1 MMKKL
6 ILFVLSVVFCVTL
19 YSQKSN
25 KVFMSNFYDA
35 VAYMYE
41 DNYGA
46 ALDYWKKA
54 EDKDPD
60 NPNVWYNMGVC
71 YKNSSKD
78 RYLAVEYLT
87 KSLDYANPNYV
98 ANNHTDRTCPIDCFL
113 ELGIALR
120 MVGKYDES
128 VAMLERSKE
137 VSSSN
142 GRSDLVTLAD
152 EEIVITNNA
161 KKITAQKSCNRI
173 DVTNLG
179 DAINTEYSD
188 HSPVITCDG
197 NTLYFTSKRPNSI
210 NSTDDE
216 KIYVTHKKNNGEWS
230 SPELLPSPIN
240 SKGNNESVVSISAD
254 GKQLFFFRSGSS
266 LQGNLYVSE
275 MGDNGSW
282 GKPKHLSA
290 NINTKYRES
299 HVVMSPDG
307 NSMYF
312 TSDRPGGF
320 GGLDIYV
327 VKKLPNGKWSEP
339 QLLPAE
345 VNTPRDE
352 EYPSV
357 HPNGSILYF
366 NSKGHESV
374 GGYDVF
380 YSRINDDGTYS
391 KAESMCS
398 PINTPDNDICY
409 SLSCDGKTA
418 YIAAIRDDS
427 HGEYDIYVIEDKTA
441 DDQNLIVYKGNVKYA
456 DQAIPKGVTVWVKDN
471 TTGEDLGSY
480 NVDETTGEYLCYL
493 QGKDNYS
500 ITYSKNGETLK
511 EIEKAPTN
519 EETENFKRMGAP
531 IDLEDVILPLLNKEA
546 SIAVHEDKNLTPDVT
561 SVLDDV
567 LKTNNEM
574 KEESREMFVNLEFDE
589 NELQKDSPKMKM
601 VNDYLGKSVD
611 QSYISYNQKPTDKNV
626 YNIKVS
632 SSSDMYAGPAK
643 NDNDN
648 DPYNKNYSDT
658 LEITN
663 IYFDFDK
670 YDIKSQ
676 YTKNL
681 DELVAYMK
689 DNPGAKI
696 EIGGHTDY
704 VGTEEYN
711 FLLSGRRAMA
721 VKDYLVKGGVKQDK
735 VEIKKYGESAP
746 IASNNSST
754 TRKYNRRIEFKVL
767 EQGSEK
773 FLKVVSESN
782 KNAESNNGGNG
793 AKGTVGG
800 EKVYRVQLFAL
811 SKEKNVASFN
821 IPNLKVRE
829 ANGMYKYYLG
839 DFSSKAEA
847 DNVLSS
853 LIDKYPE
860 AIVLESS
867 K

>member
-6 ILFVLSVVFCVTL
+6 VLLVLSVVFCVTL
-19 YSQKSN
+19 YSQKAN

-98 ANNHTDRTCPIDCFL
+98 ANDHTDRTCPIDCYM
-113 ELGIALR
+113 ELGVALR

-128 VAMLERSKE
+128 LAMLERAKE
-137 VSSSN
+137 VYSSN
-142 GRSDLVTLAD
+142 GRSEKVKDVDD
-152 EEIVITNNA
+152 EIATTNNA
-161 KKITAQKSCNRI
+161 MKMTAQKSCNRI
-173 DVTNLG
+173 DVTNMG
-179 DAINTEYSD
+179 DVINTEYSD

-197 NTLYFTSKRPNSI
+197 NTLYFTSKRPNSL
-210 NSTDDE
+210 NSRDDE
-216 KIYVTHKKNNGEWS
+216 KIYVSKRKNNGEWS
-230 SPELLPSPIN
+230 SPDLLPSPIN
-240 SKGNNESVVSISAD
+240 TKGNNESVVSISPD
-254 GKQLFFFRSGSS
+254 GKQLYFFRSGSS

-275 MGDNGSW
+275 MNDNGSW
-282 GKPKHLSA
+282 GKPKHLSSD
-290 NINTKYRES
+290 INTKYRES
-299 HVVMSPDG
+299 HVSIAPDG

-327 VKKLPNGKWSEP
+327 MKKLPNGKWSEP
-339 QLLPAE
+339 QLLPEE
-345 VNTPRDE
+345 VNTPKDE
-352 EYPSV
+352 EYPTV
-357 HPNGSILYF
+357 HPNGSLLYF
-366 NSKGHESV
+366 NSKGHEST

-391 KAESMCS
+391 KAENMCS
-398 PINTPDNDICY
+398 PINTSDNDICY

-418 YIAAIRDDS
+418 YITGIREDS
-427 HGEYDIYVIEDKTA
+427 YGEYDIYVVEDKSA
-441 DDQNLIVYKGNVKYA
+441 DPNLIVYKGSVRYA
-456 DQAIPKGVTVWVKDN
+456 DQAIPKGVTVWVKDK

-480 NVDETTGEYLCYL
+480 NVDETNGEYLCYL

-519 EETENFKRMGAP
+519 DENETFKRMGAP
-531 IDLEDVILPLLNKEA
+531 ISLEDVVLPLLNKEA
-546 SIAVHEDKNLTPDVT
+546 SVAVHDDKNLTPDVT
-561 SVLDDV
+561 DVLDDV
-567 LKTNNEM
+567 LKTAKDM
-574 KEESREMFVNLEFDE
+574 KDESRQMIVNLDFDE
-589 NELQKDSPKMKM
+589 NEIPKDSPKMKM
-601 VNDYLGKSVD
+601 VTDYLGKEVNSD
-611 QSYISYNQKPTDKNV
+611 DISYNQRPTDKNV

-632 SSSDMYAGPAK
+632 STSDIYAGPAK
-643 NDNDN
+643 SDN

-658 LEITN
+658 LEIRN
-663 IYFDFDK
+663 VYFDFDK
-670 YDIKSQ
+670 SDIKSE

-681 DELVAYMK
+681 NDLAEYMK

-704 VGTEEYN
+704 VGTDEYN
-711 FLLSGRRAMA
+711 MVLSGRRAMS
-721 VKDYLVKGGVKQDK
+721 VKNYLVDRGVKQDK

-746 IASNNSST
+746 IASNSSSS

-773 FLKVVSESN
+773 YLKVVSETNIS
-782 KNAESNNGGNG
+782 KSADAGNATAS
-793 AKGTVGG
+793 G

-811 SKEKNVASFN
+811 SKEKNVDSFGV
-821 IPNLKVRE
+821 PNLKVRE
-829 ANGMYKYYLG
+829 VNGVYKYYLG
-839 DFSSKAEA
+839 DFSSKSEA
-847 DNVLSS
+847 NGILAS
-853 LIDKYPE
+853 LKDKYPE
-860 AIVLESS
+860 AIVLEST

>member
-6 ILFVLSVVFCVTL
+6 VLIVLSVVFCVTL
-19 YSQKSN
+19 YSQKSS
-25 KVFMSNFYDA
+25 KVFVSNFYDA

-46 ALDYWKKA
+46 ALEHWKKA

-78 RYLAVEYLT
+78 RFLAVEYLT

-98 ANNHTDRTCPIDCFL
+98 VNDHTERTCPIDCYL

-128 VAMLERSKE
+128 LAMLERSKE

-142 GRSDLVTLAD
+142 GRNDLVARA
-152 EEIVITNNA
+152 EVEIETSNNA
-161 KKITAQKSCNRI
+161 KKMTMQKSCTKT
-173 DVTNLG
+173 DVANVG
-179 DAINTEYSD
+179 DVINTEYSD
-188 HSPVITCDG
+188 HSPIITCDG
-197 NTLYFTSKRPNSI
+197 NTLYFTSKRPNSL
-210 NSTDDE
+210 NSSDDE
-216 KIYVTHKKNNGEWS
+216 KIYMAKRKSNGEWS
-230 SPELLPSPIN
+230 SPELLPNTIN
-240 SKGNNESVVSISAD
+240 SKNYNESVVSVSSD
-254 GKQLFFFRSGSS
+254 GKQLYFFRSGSS

-275 MGDNGSW
+275 MNDKGSW
-282 GKPKHLSA
+282 GKPKQLNSD
-290 NINTKYRES
+290 INTKYRES
-299 HVVMSPDG
+299 HIAVAPDG

-339 QLLPAE
+339 QLLPEE
-345 VNTPRDE
+345 VNTPNDE
-352 EYPSV
+352 EYPFV

-366 NSKGHESV
+366 NSKGHEST

-380 YSRINDDGTYS
+380 YSRINDDGTFS

-418 YIAAIRDDS
+418 YVAGIREDS
-427 HGEYDIYVIEDKTA
+427 YGEYDIYVIEDKSEP
-441 DDQNLIVYKGNVKYA
+441 NMIVYKGSVKYA
-456 DQAIPKGVTVWVKDN
+456 DNAIPKEVTVWVKDK

-480 NVDETTGEYLCYL
+480 NVDENGEYYCYL
-493 QGKDNYS
+493 MPNDNYS

-511 EIEKAPTN
+511 EIEKTPTK
-519 EETENFKRMGAP
+519 EEGESFKRIGAP
-531 IDLEDVILPLLNKEA
+531 MSLEDVILPLMSKDAE
-546 SIAVHEDKNLTPDVT
+546 IALHDNEELTSDVT

-567 LKTNNEM
+567 LKTNDEM
-574 KEESREMFVNLEFDE
+574 KEESRQMIVNLEFDE
-589 NELQKDSPKMKM
+589 NKLPKDSPKMQK
-601 VNDYLGKSVD
+601 VIDYLAKSVNSD
-611 QSYISYNQKPTDKNV
+611 DISYNNRPTDKNV

-632 SSSDMYAGPAK
+632 ATNEVYVDNGK
-643 NDNDN
+643 NEPEPTEPSNIT
-648 DPYNKNYSDT
+648 YSDT
-658 LEITN
+658 LELRN

-681 DELVAYMK
+681 DELVDYMK

-696 EIGGHTDY
+696 QINGHTDD
-704 VGTEEYN
+704 VGSDEYN
-711 FLLSGRRAMA
+711 MALSGRRAMA
-721 VKDYLVKGGVKQDK
+721 VKNYLVDRGVKQDK
-735 VEIKKYGESAP
+735 VEIKKYGESSP
-746 IASNNSST
+746 IASNGSNS

-767 EQGSEK
+767 EQGSERY
-773 FLKVVSESN
+773 LKVVSENNTSASN
-782 KNAESNNGGNG
+782 DNAKNANVND
-793 AKGTVGG
+793 G

-811 SKEKNVASFN
+811 SSKKDVESFN

-829 ANGMYKYYLG
+829 VNGKYKYYLG
-839 DFSSKAEA
+839 DFSSREEA
-847 DNVLSS
+847 NEVLGG
-853 LIDKYPE
+853 LGDKYPN

>member
-1 MMKKL
+1 
-6 ILFVLSVVFCVTL
+6 
-19 YSQKSN
+19 
-25 KVFMSNFYDA
+25 MSNFYDA

-128 VAMLERSKE
+128 LAMLERSKE

-161 KKITAQKSCNRI
+161 KKIMSQKSCNRI

-179 DAINTEYSD
+179 DVINTEYSE

-216 KIYVTHKKNNGEWS
+216 KIYVTNKKSNGEWS
-230 SPELLPSPIN
+230 SPEMLPSPIN
-240 SKGNNESVVSISAD
+240 TKGNNESVVSISAD
-254 GKQLFFFRSGSS
+254 GKQLYFFRSGSS

-275 MGDNGSW
+275 MNDNGSW
-282 GKPKHLSA
+282 GKPKHLSSD
-290 NINTKYRES
+290 INTKYRES
-299 HVVMSPDG
+299 HVSVAPDG

-327 VKKLPNGKWSEP
+327 MKKLPNGKWSEP
-339 QLLPAE
+339 QLLPEE
-345 VNTPRDE
+345 VNTPKDE

-418 YIAAIRDDS
+418 YVAGIREDS
-427 HGEYDIYVIEDKTA
+427 HGEYDIYVVEDRSA
-441 DDQNLIVYKGNVKYA
+441 DPNLIVYKGTVKYA
-456 DQAIPKGVTVWVKDN
+456 DQATPKGVTVWIKDK

-493 QGKDNYS
+493 QAKDNYS
-500 ITYSKNGETLK
+500 ITYSKGGETLK
-511 EIEKAPTN
+511 EVEKAPTN
-519 EETENFKRMGAP
+519 EENETFKRMGAP
-531 IDLEDVILPLLNKEA
+531 IALEDVVLPLISKDA
-546 SIAVHEDKNLTPDVT
+546 SIAVHDDSNLTPDVT

-567 LKTNNEM
+567 LKTTNEM
-574 KEESREMFVNLEFDE
+574 KEESRQMIVNLEFDE
-589 NELQKDSPKMKM
+589 NELQKDSPKMKL
-601 VNDYLGKSVD
+601 VTDYLGKSVD
-611 QSYISYNQKPTDKNV
+611 PSALSYNQRPADKNV

-632 SSSDMYAGPAK
+632 SSSDIYAGPAK
-643 NDNDN
+643 NGNDNDNGNDNNNNN

-658 LEITN
+658 LELRN
-663 IYFDFDK
+663 VYFDFDK
-670 YDIKSQ
+670 YDIKPQ

-681 DELVAYMK
+681 DELVVYMK

-746 IASNNSST
+746 IASNNSDA
-754 TRKYNRRIEFKVL
+754 TRRYNRRIEFKVL

-782 KNAESNNGGNG
+782 MSAESNNNK
-793 AKGTVGG
+793 AKRSVSGV
-800 EKVYRVQLFAL
+800 KVYRVQLFAL

-829 ANGMYKYYLG
+829 VNGMYKYYLG
-839 DFSSKAEA
+839 DFSSSEEAEDA
-847 DNVLSS
+847 LSS
-853 LIDKYPE
+853 IRDKYPE
-860 AIVLESS
+860 AIIMESF

>member
-6 ILFVLSVVFCVTL
+6 VLLVLSVVFCVTL
-19 YSQKSN
+19 YSQKAN

-41 DNYGA
+41 DNYGT

-98 ANNHTDRTCPIDCFL
+98 ANDHTDRTCPIDCYM
-113 ELGIALR
+113 ELGVALR
-120 MVGKYDES
+120 MIGKYDES
-128 VAMLERSKE
+128 LAMLERAKE
-137 VSSSN
+137 VYSSN
-142 GRSDLVTLAD
+142 GRSEKVKDVDD
-152 EEIVITNNA
+152 EIATTNNA
-161 KKITAQKSCNRI
+161 MKMTAQKSCNRI
-173 DVTNLG
+173 DVTNMG
-179 DAINTEYSD
+179 DVINTEYSD

-197 NTLYFTSKRPNSI
+197 NTLYFTSKRPNSL
-210 NSTDDE
+210 NSRDDE
-216 KIYVTHKKNNGEWS
+216 KIYVSKRKNNGEWS

-240 SKGNNESVVSISAD
+240 TKGNNESVVSISPD
-254 GKQLFFFRSGSS
+254 GKQLYFFRSGSS

-275 MGDNGSW
+275 MNDNGSW
-282 GKPKHLSA
+282 GKPKHLSSD
-290 NINTKYRES
+290 INTKYRES
-299 HVVMSPDG
+299 HVSIAPDG

-327 VKKLPNGKWSEP
+327 MKKLPNGKWSEP
-339 QLLPAE
+339 QLLPEE
-345 VNTPRDE
+345 VNTPKDE
-352 EYPSV
+352 EYPTV
-357 HPNGSILYF
+357 HPNGSLLYF
-366 NSKGHESV
+366 NSKGHEST

-391 KAESMCS
+391 KAENMCS
-398 PINTPDNDICY
+398 PINTSDNDICY

-418 YIAAIRDDS
+418 YITGIREDS
-427 HGEYDIYVIEDKTA
+427 YGEYDIYVVEDKSA
-441 DDQNLIVYKGNVKYA
+441 DPNLIVYKGSVRYA
-456 DQAIPKGVTVWVKDN
+456 DQAIPKGVTVWVKDK

-480 NVDETTGEYLCYL
+480 NVDETNGEYLCYL

-519 EETENFKRMGAP
+519 DENETFKRMGAP
-531 IDLEDVILPLLNKEA
+531 ISLEDVVLPLLNKEA
-546 SIAVHEDKNLTPDVT
+546 SVAVHDDKNLTPDVT
-561 SVLDDV
+561 DVLDDV
-567 LKTNNEM
+567 LKTAKDM
-574 KEESREMFVNLEFDE
+574 KDESRQMIVNLDFDE
-589 NELQKDSPKMKM
+589 NEIPKDSPKMKM
-601 VNDYLGKSVD
+601 VTDYLGKEVNSD
-611 QSYISYNQKPTDKNV
+611 DISYNQRPTDKNV

-632 SSSDMYAGPAK
+632 STSDIYAGPAK
-643 NDNDN
+643 SDN

-658 LEITN
+658 LEIRN
-663 IYFDFDK
+663 VYFDFDK
-670 YDIKSQ
+670 SDIKSE

-681 DELVAYMK
+681 NDLAEYMK

-704 VGTEEYN
+704 VGTDEYN
-711 FLLSGRRAMA
+711 MVLSGRRAMS
-721 VKDYLVKGGVKQDK
+721 VKNYLVDRGVKQDK

-746 IASNNSST
+746 IASNSSSS

-773 FLKVVSESN
+773 YLKVVSETNIS
-782 KNAESNNGGNG
+782 KSADAGNATAS
-793 AKGTVGG
+793 G

-811 SKEKNVASFN
+811 SKEKNVDSFGV
-821 IPNLKVRE
+821 PNLKVRE
-829 ANGMYKYYLG
+829 VNGVYKYYLG
-839 DFSSKAEA
+839 DFSSKSEA
-847 DNVLSS
+847 NGILAS
-853 LIDKYPE
+853 LKDKYPE
-860 AIVLESS
+860 AIVLEST